1 MVASFSLKRLNSF
14 RGDITNIHHCY
25 TVPYWPSANGEVES
39 LNYTT
44 GKSLKCYTAEGK
56 DWRHQTQHFLLAYC
70 ITLHSITQK
79 APAWNLF
86 CRLDRNDIPFLK
98 ELIQSTLDKLIWR
111 KDKNFWQNLKKYTDK
126 KWHDLDTLYQI
137 GLEFLVKEVK
147 PKDKLSP
154 YWDIRNT
161 L

>member
-1 MVASFSLKRLNSF
+1 M
-14 RGDITNIHHCY
+14 
-25 TVPYWPSANGEVES
+25 
-39 LNYTT
+39 
-44 GKSLKCYTAEGK
+44 
-56 DWRHQTQHFLLAYC
+56 
-70 ITLHSITQK
+70 HSITQK

-98 ELIQSTLDKLIWR
+98 ELIQSTLDKLIWT